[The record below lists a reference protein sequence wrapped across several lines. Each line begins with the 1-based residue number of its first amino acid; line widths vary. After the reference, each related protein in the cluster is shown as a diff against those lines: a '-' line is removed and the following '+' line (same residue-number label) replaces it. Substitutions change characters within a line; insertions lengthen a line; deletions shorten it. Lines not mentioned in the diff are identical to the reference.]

1 MKFYHYLFY
10 RIADFLI
17 RTDKTKDMNPF
28 YDPTHDNELVVAA
41 TIVSM
46 IQFSNLNAILI
57 LPVKLMGLYLTEYFI
72 IVILAFLSVYNLF
85 ICNLQHKYIMA
96 EEKWKKELSKKR
108 RMRGVFLIF
117 FIIISIVL
125 LVVAYNTIYE

>member
-1 MKFYHYLFY
+1 
-10 RIADFLI
+10 
-17 RTDKTKDMNPF
+17 MNPF
-28 YDPTHDNELVVAA
+28 YDPTHENELVVAA

-57 LPVKLMGLYLTEYFI
+57 LPVKFWGLFLTDYFI

-117 FIIISIVL
+117 FMIISIVL

>member
-17 RTDKTKDMNPF
+17 RTDKTKDMNTF
-28 YDPTHDNELVVAA
+28 YDPTHENELVVAA

-117 FIIISIVL
+117 FMIISIVL